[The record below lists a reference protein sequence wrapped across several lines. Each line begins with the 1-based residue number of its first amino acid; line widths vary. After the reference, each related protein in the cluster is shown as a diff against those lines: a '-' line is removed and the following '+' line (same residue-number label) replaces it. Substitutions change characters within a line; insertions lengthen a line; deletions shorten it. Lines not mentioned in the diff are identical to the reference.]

1 MNAKD
6 AVSICLF
13 LDRSSL
19 QFGANNEVVWL
30 QTLLLGGANPTTNS
44 SVIPPEVI
52 QKALTGVTV
61 ANGVS

>member
-13 LDRSSL
+13 LDRSCL
-19 QFGANNEVVWL
+19 QFGAEVIWL
-30 QTLLLGGANPTTNS
+30 QTLLLGGVNPTTNS